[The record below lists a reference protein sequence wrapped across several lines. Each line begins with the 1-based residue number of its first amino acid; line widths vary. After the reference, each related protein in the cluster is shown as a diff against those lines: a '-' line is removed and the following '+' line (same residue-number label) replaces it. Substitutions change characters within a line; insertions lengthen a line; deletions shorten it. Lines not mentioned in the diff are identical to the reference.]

1 MQNYGINQGRNM
13 NGFKENGILKLEK
26 SRRIQYENERERER
40 ACWLISSNKGEKDW
54 NSQRVLSDQLGD
66 WMNRCLDCEIF
77 KNMKLSQLEVWLE
90 VDVNRIK
97 YGLTRLEVY
106 MKREVYSEWTV
117 ILDLEIVYNK
127 KNKTVKNSQWSIYGK
142 GKEWILNRFWV

>member
-1 MQNYGINQGRNM
+1 MQNYGSNQGRNM
-13 NGFKENGILKLEK
+13 NGFKENGTLKLEK
-26 SRRIQYENERERER
+26 SRRIQYENERER

-54 NSQRVLSDQLGD
+54 NSQRVLFFQLGE

-106 MKREVYSEWTV
+106 IKREVYSEWTV
-117 ILDLEIVYNK
+117 ILDLEIVYDE
-127 KNKTVKNSQWSIYGK
+127 KNKTVKNSQWSVYGK
-142 GKEWILNRFWV
+142 GKEWILNRFWF